1 MLQIRE
7 LRDKEVEY
15 LAQSLELE
23 ILLNNNP
30 SSPLRDFFPHPLKKK
45 TFNIQPRVC
54 MWVDWHRPLQF
65 QPHPS
70 AGILEG
76 RDN

>member
-1 MLQIRE
+1 MNLFVPHQNLKEGSVTIPMLQIRE

-45 TFNIQPRVC
+45 HI
-54 MWVDWHRPLQF
+54 
-65 QPHPS
+65 
-70 AGILEG
+70 
-76 RDN
+76 